1 MNPTGASL
9 DAPAPLR
16 PPEGELRSFGARPS
30 SQRSRSGPARPPI
43 YDPSHYGYGPRAGR
57 DDGYETDDLPDIT
70 APPPRRL
77 RTLLLAASAG
87 AIAAMGVVLLTLWVV
102 ADDGPQRVENVFE
115 FPETPDSTSF
125 DGETLD
131 IQAVLAKVRPSVV
144 TIITDN
150 ETRNGVFEGAG
161 SGVIISEDG
170 LVLTNAHV
178 IQGADNI
185 QVTIVGDQTFEAD
198 LVGSFPDDD
207 IAVIQMRDVDTGLR
221 PAELGTSE
229 NLLVGDDVVAIGN
242 ALNLGDSPSV
252 TKGIVSAKGRT
263 IEASLLTLENLIQT
277 DAAINPGN
285 SGGPLIDARGT
296 VVGINTAII
305 DNAQSIGFAI
315 SIDVVKPLIERATNG
330 EADLNPDTAFLG
342 VTTISLAGLDPTV
355 GESFGVTSD
364 EGAFVQEVIQGSPA
378 ESVGIERGD
387 VVLSISGETTT
398 SAEDVAR
405 TVRDQRPGDTVEI
418 RVERAGDFL
427 TFDAELSRR

>member
-1 MNPTGASL
+1 M

-30 SQRSRSGPARPPI
+30 GQRSRSGPARPPI

-57 DDGYETDDLPDIT
+57 DDGYEAVDLPDIT
-70 APPPRRL
+70 APEPRRL

-87 AIAAMGVVLLTLWVV
+87 AIAAMGVVLLTLWIV
-102 ADDGPQRVENVFE
+102 ADDGTQRVENVFE
-115 FPETPDSTSF
+115 FPEAPDSSSF

-144 TIITDN
+144 TILTDN

-178 IQGADNI
+178 IQGADTI
-185 QVTIVGDQTFEAD
+185 EVTVAERAEPIVAD

-207 IAVIQMRDVDTGLR
+207 IAVIKLRDVSGLL

-355 GESFGVTSD
+355 SETFGVTSD

-387 VVLSISGETTT
+387 VVLSIAGESTT